1 MEKEDNKSK
10 EIVFLRNKIKEENF
24 NFRYLLIERYFLIK
38 SFKYVINL

>member
-24 NFRYLLIERYFLIK
+24 NFNSIY
-38 SFKYVINL
+38 

>member
-24 NFRYLLIERYFLIK
+24 NFRYLLIERYLLIK
-38 SFKYVINL
+38 SFKYIINL